1 VNASGA
7 LQARPNSRRES
18 RVVSHSWKIVL
29 IEQASL
35 RKEAVSECNAAMAQL
50 TEVRNHWHHFE
61 RKDKPAFIRWRA
73 REFGALLSEARQ
85 VDEKIRK
92 ARDLIHEVEL
102 ELRRFFQTPQS
113 AYARVMFR
121 RENPGMDEPTP
132 EANEG
137 GGRRPLTSF
146 EQETLFQEWVRKFL
160 GTNPDKMDD
169 RAYESSFAA
178 FKTHMFSQTSRPSPR
193 PEAPRQGELPH
204 LESSEQEAEA
214 DATIDERVKILYRRL
229 ARELHP
235 DTRADGSVEVSSLWH
250 EVQEAY
256 AASDVARMELLLALS
271 ALQTENL
278 ENESSMGDL
287 QLVLHNL
294 CRSLR
299 ALTKSVEEAEK
310 EDAWDFARLG
320 PTPEL
325 AREVERQLKFDLG
338 NRARYLDQ
346 LQGRI
351 AEWQGHV
358 EL

>member
-1 VNASGA
+1 
-7 LQARPNSRRES
+7 
-18 RVVSHSWKIVL
+18 
-29 IEQASL
+29 
-35 RKEAVSECNAAMAQL
+35 MAQL
-50 TEVRNHWHHFE
+50 TEVRNQWHHFE

-85 VDEKIRK
+85 AEEKIRET
-92 ARDLIHEVEL
+92 RDLIHEVEL

-121 RENPGMDEPTP
+121 RENPGMDEPAS
-132 EANEG
+132 EASEG
-137 GGRRPLTSF
+137 GGRRPLTAF

-169 RAYESSFAA
+169 QAYETSFAA
-178 FKTHMFSQTSRPSPR
+178 FKAHMFSQPSRPPSKLDRAKQAEIPLL
-193 PEAPRQGELPH
+193 ETAEL
-204 LESSEQEAEA
+204 ETEA
-214 DATIDERVKILYRRL
+214 DVTIDERVKILYRRL

-256 AASDVARMELLLALS
+256 AAGDVARMELLLALS
-271 ALQTENL
+271 ALQAENL
-278 ENESSMGDL
+278 EKESSMCEL
-287 QLVLHNL
+287 QLVLENL
-294 CRSLR
+294 SRSLR

-310 EDAWDFARLG
+310 EDAWDFARIG
-320 PTPEL
+320 PMPEL

-346 LQGRI
+346 LQSRI
-351 AEWQGHV
+351 AEWEGHV